1 MLPAFTIL
9 FIAGC
14 VTHFSVLN
22 SNRQFSFAL
31 VTTFVSIVILCEL
44 CDHNSLRKEGSRS
57 TQSATQSTT
66 HLKNKCGSIYPE
78 GHLKL

>member
-14 VTHFSVLN
+14 VTHFSVQN
-22 SNRQFSFAL
+22 SNRQFSFAF

-57 TQSATQSTT
+57 TQSATKE
-66 HLKNKCGSIYPE
+66 HNAFKNKFGSMYPD